1 MRIFGG
7 PDRQTALENY
17 RLLASGY
24 DASCRRIEEARR
36 LAINLLDVQPG
47 DVVYDVACGTGAT
60 LPLLAA
66 ATGSSGLVIGIEQ
79 SPEMAALARQR
90 AAGIRTPVRILNASM
105 EDVRDV
111 PPADR
116 MLFSYTHDVL
126 QSPKAIVNLVDNAG
140 PGCRFA
146 ILGARFLPWAWG
158 FPVNLFVAVRGR
170 RYLSTFRGFRRPLA
184 HLSEHTRDLEI
195 VRTFHFGTSYLAVGS
210 FAGRGSGS
218 SGNSTAP
225 VSHL

>member
-1 MRIFGG
+1 MKILGG
-7 PDRQTALENY
+7 PDRQTALKNY

-24 DASCRRIEEARR
+24 DASCRRIEEARH
-36 LAINLLDVQPG
+36 LAINLIDVRPG
-47 DVVYDVACGTGAT
+47 HVVYDVACGTGAT

-66 ATGSSGLVIGIEQ
+66 AAGSTGLVFGVEQ

-90 AAGIRTPVRILNASM
+90 AAGIRTPVRIVNCSV
-105 EDVRDV
+105 EDLRDA
-111 PPADR
+111 PLADR

-126 QSPKAIVNLVDNAG
+126 QSPRAIERLVENAA

-158 FPVNLFVAVRGR
+158 FLVNLFVAIRAR

-184 HLSEHTRDLEI
+184 QLCEHTRELEI
-195 VRTFHFGTSYLAVGS
+195 VRTFHFGTSYLAIGS
-210 FAGRGSGS
+210 FADLGSQS
-218 SGNSTAP
+218 DKIAHVRSCA
-225 VSHL
+225 

>member
-36 LAINLLDVQPG
+36 LAINLLRIKPG
-47 DVVYDVACGTGAT
+47 DVIYDVACGTGAT

-66 ATGSSGLVIGIEQ
+66 ATGGSGLVIGIEQ
-79 SPEMAALARQR
+79 SPEMAALARER
-90 AAGIRTPVRILNASM
+90 AARIQTPVRILNSSV
-105 EDVRDV
+105 EDIPDL

-116 MLFSYTHDVL
+116 MFFSYTHDVL
-126 QSPKAIVNLVDNAG
+126 QSPKAIEKLIDNAA
-140 PGCRFA
+140 PECQFA
-146 ILGARFLPWAWG
+146 ILGARFLPWTWG
-158 FPVNLFVAVRGR
+158 FPINLFVAFRGR
-170 RYLSTFRGFRRPLA
+170 KYLSTFRGFRQPLE
-184 HLSEHTRDLEI
+184 HLSEHTRELEM

-210 FAGRGSGS
+210 FAGRGGGSRNDSG
-218 SGNSTAP
+218 AP
-225 VSHL
+225 KP